1 MTLFES
7 MILGHYKNKKQAQS
21 NPSVWPQINILYT
34 KVGANVLDLKQW
46 YNYQGEDKPY
56 RHYNLFLEYVDE
68 YTVFTHA
75 INKTDAKPA
84 CDLQWGYFDGWWYGE
99 IKDECILRDTKVI
112 SNIQFNG
119 TVYKSLD
126 TGYNI
131 ETGKF
136 AWGKQPEEGMFEFVR
151 LNNARTLDYSLTDNV
166 RNED

>member
-7 MILGHYKNKKQAQS
+7 MILGHYLNKKQAMS
-21 NPSVWPQINILYT
+21 NPSKWPQINILYT

-46 YNYQGEDKPY
+46 YNYEGEDKPY
-56 RHYNLFLEYVDE
+56 RHYNIFCEYLDE
-68 YTVFTHA
+68 HTVITHA
-75 INKTDAKPA
+75 INKADAKPA

-99 IKDECILRDTKVI
+99 VKDECILRDTKVI

-119 TVYKSLD
+119 NVYKSLG

-131 ETGKF
+131 ETGEF
-136 AWGKQPEEGMFEFVR
+136 AGGKQPEEGMFEFVR